1 MAAWVRYDYANGVSN
16 LAGRPISLMITN
28 TTNSIFTGLRF
39 IQSQFWTM
47 AIINSEDVLLDSIYV
62 NSTSSSSAPTQNT
75 DGVDTFYS
83 NRITF
88 RNWSVT
94 NGDDS
99 ISCKA
104 NSTNILIQDSVFY
117 NGLGVAIG
125 SIGQYLDVFER
136 IENVTA
142 ERITCLNTRYPAY
155 IKTWT

>member
-1 MAAWVRYDYANGVSN
+1 
-16 LAGRPISLMITN
+16 
-28 TTNSIFTGLRF
+28 
-39 IQSQFWTM
+39 M